1 LGSQKNTNQGSE
13 IYADQMIMVNVS
25 GHLKDYTGKKRQFE
39 VPSSSISNIL
49 GLVEYLNQL
58 FPGIKERILDDQDN
72 TRQYVNIFVNGE
84 DIRFYEKEN
93 TKLKEGDQ
101 VHILPSVAGG

>member
-1 LGSQKNTNQGSE
+1 
-13 IYADQMIMVNVS
+13 MVNVS
-25 GHLKDYTGKKRQFE
+25 GHLKDYTGRKKQFE
-39 VPSSSISNIL
+39 VPSSYIADVL
-49 GLVEYLNQL
+49 ALVEYLNQL
-58 FPGIKERILDDQDN
+58 FPGIKDRIFDDQDK

-84 DIRFYEKEN
+84 DIRFSQKEN

>member
-1 LGSQKNTNQGSE
+1 
-13 IYADQMIMVNVS
+13 MIMVNVS
-25 GHLKDYTGKKRQFE
+25 GHLKDYTGKKRQLQIS
-39 VPSSSISNIL
+39 SSSITSVRD
-49 GLVEYLNQL
+49 LVEFLNKVY
-58 FPGIKERILDDQDN
+58 PGIKERILDDQDN

-84 DIRFYEKEN
+84 DIRFSEKEN